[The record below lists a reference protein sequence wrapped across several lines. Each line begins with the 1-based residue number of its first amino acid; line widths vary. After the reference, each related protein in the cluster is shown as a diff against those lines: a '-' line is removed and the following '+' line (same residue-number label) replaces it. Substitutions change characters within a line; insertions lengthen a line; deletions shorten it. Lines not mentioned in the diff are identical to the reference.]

1 MSTGVAKDDVRPLR
15 ATPNYFSHAL
25 WSDAEAQPYPA
36 EGMPEGWNQ
45 ILVCRKRE
53 GRRRV
58 DKIRISPKKS
68 YKFNAEVKVSRFLSI
83 LDQVRADEV
92 VETVCI

>member
-1 MSTGVAKDDVRPLR
+1 
-15 ATPNYFSHAL
+15 
-25 WSDAEAQPYPA
+25 
-36 EGMPEGWNQ
+36 MPEGWNQ

-58 DKIRISPKKS
+58 DKICISPKES
-68 YKFNAEVKVSRFLSI
+68 CKFNAEVKVRRFLAI